1 MLDTCYHYVMTMVQA
16 CATCYNAIWD
26 MKKAGS
32 ANYAVD
38 RNTNLIALIPDHIAY
53 HEDETYISN

>member
-1 MLDTCYHYVMTMVQA
+1 MNEEMITKYLISLGVD
-16 CATCYNAIWD
+16 NAIWD

-38 RNTNLIALIPDHIAY
+38 RSTNLIALIPDHIAY
-53 HEDETYISN
+53 HQDETYLSN

>member
-1 MLDTCYHYVMTMVQA
+1 MNEQMITKYLISLGVD
-16 CATCYNAIWD
+16 NAIWD

-53 HEDETYISN
+53 HEDETYLSN